1 MSPSSNQTNTHQSME
16 DRRDTEDIL
25 VNDTY
30 GIAATSSGRPT
41 EPTTMATGGSQSKK
55 KDLWSAAQQSETM
68 KPKRDLWSA
77 AKQSEIMRST
87 RSAEL
92 ADTEGSDVADADP
105 ARGRG
110 PPVTESITTKRALPA
125 RYRPRR
131 SPASSNSTVPTDGG
145 ILVSSTQPS
154 ETKVGNTGSG
164 STATPK
170 RYRRRQNTSNQA

>member
-1 MSPSSNQTNTHQSME
+1 MSPSSNQTDTHQSMTG
-16 DRRDTEDIL
+16 RRDIEGFS
-25 VNDTY
+25 VNNTHD
-30 GIAATSSGRPT
+30 IAAKFIGLLE
-41 EPTTMATGGSQSKK
+41 EPRTMMGGLSTKK
-55 KDLWSAAQQSETM
+55 KDLWSATEQSETM

-87 RSAEL
+87 RSPAL